1 MAFKTL
7 KTKTEVITLAALAE
21 DIAARRSAAGPI
33 DVPRNAGTRRTP
45 AKLALLAQIKQA
57 GGDW

>member
-7 KTKTEVITLAALAE
+7 KTRHDAISLDALGK
-21 DIAARRSAAGPI
+21 DIAARRAVAGTI

-45 AKLALLAQIKQA
+45 AKRALLAQISKT
-57 GGDW
+57 GGSW